1 MENEKGKKK
10 RPQVNALYCPGVV
23 ADAVNNHSWFAECM
37 TGADKANKLLEAL
50 NFAAEWKGRESELQ
64 NSDEQINSL
73 HSEVENL
80 REVNGL
86 LGAKVEELTQ
96 KLSEAQSQLT
106 NGDKEKEVLVQTAQD
121 NYLRLEHERDE
132 LQRKLDMITVE
143 AGSKTGWDLVK
154 ACIDPAYAAVL
165 EELTKRLVEKF
176 NLDELEPQEV
186 LISFFMQ
193 YYYNQEWEFSGMPF
207 IMKQSEILEI
217 VQGVYPDMTAKV
229 LRQALQVKKK

>member
-1 MENEKGKKK
+1 MENEKGKNK
-10 RPQVNALYCPGVV
+10 RPQVNALYCPEVV
-23 ADAVNNHSWFAECM
+23 ADAVNNHSWFADCM

-50 NFAAEWKGRESELQ
+50 NFADKWKGRESELQ

-73 HSEVENL
+73 QQKINDLNASHAAEVKRLQGEL
-80 REVNGL
+80 EE
-86 LGAKVEELTQ
+86 AKTKANSGDEGM
-96 KLSEAQSQLT
+96 KSAQAA
-106 NGDKEKEVLVQTAQD
+106 KEKAES
-121 NYLRLEHERDE
+121 ERDE
-132 LQRKLDMITVE
+132 LQRKLDMITTE

>member
-1 MENEKGKKK
+1 MENEKGKNK
-10 RPQVNALYCPGVV
+10 RPQVNALYCPEVV
-23 ADAVNNHSWFAECM
+23 ADAVNNHSWFAGCM

-50 NFAAEWKGRESELQ
+50 NFADQWKGRESELQ
-64 NSDEQINSL
+64 NSDEQIKGLQQKINDLNASHTAEVKRLQGELEEAKTKANSGD
-73 HSEVENL
+73 EDVKRAQAE
-80 REVNGL
+80 
-86 LGAKVEELTQ
+86 KQ
-96 KLSEAQSQLT
+96 KAES
-106 NGDKEKEVLVQTAQD
+106 
-121 NYLRLEHERDE
+121 ERDE
-132 LQRKLDMITVE
+132 LQRKLDMITAE
-143 AGSKTGWDLVK
+143 AGNKTGWDLVK

>member
-1 MENEKGKKK
+1 MENEKGKNK
-10 RPQVNALYCPGVV
+10 RPQVNALYCPEVV
-23 ADAVNNHSWFAECM
+23 ADAVNNHSWFADCM

-50 NFAAEWKGRESELQ
+50 NFAEKWKGREEDLQ
-64 NSDEQINSL
+64 NSDAQINSL

-80 REVNGL
+80 REVNQAL
-86 LGAKVEELTQ
+86 SARVAELES

-121 NYLRLEHERDE
+121 NYLRVEQERDE
-132 LQRKLDMITVE
+132 LQRKLDMITAE

>member
-1 MENEKGKKK
+1 MENEKGKNK
-10 RPQVNALYCPGVV
+10 RPQVNALYCPEVV
-23 ADAVNNHSWFAECM
+23 ADAVNNHSWFAGCM

-50 NFAAEWKGRESELQ
+50 NFADQWKGRESELQ
-64 NSDEQINSL
+64 NSDEQIKGLQQKINDLNAS
-73 HSEVENL
+73 HTAEVERL
-80 REVNGL
+80 QGEL
-86 LGAKVEELTQ
+86 EEAKTKANSGDEDVKRAQAEKQ
-96 KLSEAQSQLT
+96 KAES
-106 NGDKEKEVLVQTAQD
+106 
-121 NYLRLEHERDE
+121 ERDE
-132 LQRKLDMITVE
+132 LQRKLDMITAE
-143 AGSKTGWDLVK
+143 AGNKTGWDLVK

>member
-1 MENEKGKKK
+1 MENEKGKNK
-10 RPQVNALYCPGVV
+10 RPQVNALYCPEVI

-50 NFAAEWKGRESELQ
+50 NFADKWKGRESELQ
-64 NSDEQINSL
+64 NSDEQINGLQQKINDLNASHATEIERL
-73 HSEVENL
+73 QGELE
-80 REVNGL
+80 EAKTKVNSVDEDV
-86 LGAKVEELTQ
+86 K
-96 KLSEAQSQLT
+96 S
-106 NGDKEKEVLVQTAQD
+106 AQD
-121 NYLRLEHERDE
+121 AKQKAESERDE
-132 LQRKLDMITVE
+132 LQRKLDMITAE
-143 AGSKTGWDLVK
+143 AGNKTGWDLVK

-176 NLDELEPQEV
+176 RLDELEPQEV

>member
-1 MENEKGKKK
+1 MENEKGKNK
-10 RPQVNALYCPGVV
+10 RPQVNALYCPEVV
-23 ADAVNNHSWFAECM
+23 ADAVNNHSWFAGCM

-50 NFAAEWKGRESELQ
+50 NFADQWKGRESELQ
-64 NSDEQINSL
+64 NSDEQIKGLQQKINDLNTSHAAEVKQLQGELEEAKTKANSGD
-73 HSEVENL
+73 EDVKNAQAE
-80 REVNGL
+80 
-86 LGAKVEELTQ
+86 KQ
-96 KLSEAQSQLT
+96 KAES
-106 NGDKEKEVLVQTAQD
+106 
-121 NYLRLEHERDE
+121 ERDE
-132 LQRKLDMITVE
+132 LQRKLDMITAE
-143 AGSKTGWDLVK
+143 AGNKTGWDLVK

>member
-1 MENEKGKKK
+1 MAEENTKKK
-10 RPQVNALYCPGVV
+10 RPQVNALYCTETV
-23 ADAVNNHSWFAECM
+23 ADAVNNHSWFANCA
-37 TGADKANKLLEAL
+37 TGADRANKILEAL
-50 NFAAEWKGRESELQ
+50 NFAEEWKGREEDLQ
-64 NSDEQINSL
+64 NSDAQINSL
-73 HSEVENL
+73 RSEVD
-80 REVNGL
+80 
-86 LGAKVEELTQ
+86 ELTQ

-121 NYLRLEHERDE
+121 NYLRVEHERDD
-132 LQRKLDMITVE
+132 LQRKLDMITSE

-154 ACIDPAYAAVL
+154 SCIDPAYAAVL
-165 EELTKRLVEKF
+165 DELTKRLVQKF
-176 NLDELEPQEV
+176 DLDELEPQEV

>member
-1 MENEKGKKK
+1 MENEKGKNK
-10 RPQVNALYCPGVV
+10 RPQVNALYCPEAV
-23 ADAVNNHSWFAECM
+23 ADAVNNHSWFAGCM

-50 NFAAEWKGRESELQ
+50 NFADQWKGRESELQ
-64 NSDEQINSL
+64 NSDEQIKGLQQKINDLNASHAAEVKRLQGELEEAKTKANSGDEDVK
-73 HSEVENL
+73 SAQAE
-80 REVNGL
+80 
-86 LGAKVEELTQ
+86 KQ
-96 KLSEAQSQLT
+96 KAES
-106 NGDKEKEVLVQTAQD
+106 
-121 NYLRLEHERDE
+121 ERDE
-132 LQRKLDMITVE
+132 LQRKLDKIIAE
-143 AGSKTGWDLVK
+143 AGNKTGWDLVK

>member
-1 MENEKGKKK
+1 MENEKGKNK
-10 RPQVNALYCPGVV
+10 RPQVNALYCPEVV
-23 ADAVNNHSWFAECM
+23 ADAVNNHSWFADCM

-50 NFAAEWKGRESELQ
+50 NFAEKWKGRESELQ
-64 NSDEQINSL
+64 NSDEQINGLQQKINDLNAS
-73 HSEVENL
+73 HAAEVKRLQGEL
-80 REVNGL
+80 EE
-86 LGAKVEELTQ
+86 AKKKANSGDEDVKIAQAAKQ
-96 KLSEAQSQLT
+96 KAES
-106 NGDKEKEVLVQTAQD
+106 
-121 NYLRLEHERDE
+121 ERDE
-132 LQRKLDMITVE
+132 LQRKLDRITAE
-143 AGSKTGWDLVK
+143 AGNKTGWDLVK

>member
-1 MENEKGKKK
+1 MENEKGKNK
-10 RPQVNALYCPGVV
+10 RPQVNALYCPEVV

-64 NSDEQINSL
+64 NSDEQINDLQQKINDLNAS
-73 HSEVENL
+73 HAAEVKRL
-80 REVNGL
+80 Q
-86 LGAKVEELTQ
+86 EELEEAKTKANSGDEDVKSAQAAKQ
-96 KLSEAQSQLT
+96 KAES
-106 NGDKEKEVLVQTAQD
+106 
-121 NYLRLEHERDE
+121 ERDE
-132 LQRKLDMITVE
+132 LQRKLDMITAE

>member
-1 MENEKGKKK
+1 MENEKGKNK
-10 RPQVNALYCPGVV
+10 RPQVNALYCPEVV
-23 ADAVNNHSWFAECM
+23 ADAVNNHSWFAGCM

-50 NFAAEWKGRESELQ
+50 NFADQWKGRESELQ
-64 NSDEQINSL
+64 NSDEQIKGLQQKINDLNASHAAEVKRLQGELEEAKTKANSGDEDVK
-73 HSEVENL
+73 SAQAE
-80 REVNGL
+80 
-86 LGAKVEELTQ
+86 KQ
-96 KLSEAQSQLT
+96 KAES
-106 NGDKEKEVLVQTAQD
+106 
-121 NYLRLEHERDE
+121 ERDE
-132 LQRKLDMITVE
+132 LQRKLDKIIAE
-143 AGSKTGWDLVK
+143 AGNKTGWDLVK

>member
-1 MENEKGKKK
+1 MENEKGKNK
-10 RPQVNALYCPGVV
+10 RPQVNALYCPEVV
-23 ADAVNNHSWFAECM
+23 ADAVNNHSWFADCM

-50 NFAAEWKGRESELQ
+50 NFADKWKGRESELQ
-64 NSDEQINSL
+64 NSDEQITNMSREL
-73 HSEVENL
+73 SDLQFSYDGKCAEVEKL
-80 REVNGL
+80 QGE
-86 LGAKVEELTQ
+86 
-96 KLSEAQSQLT
+96 LSEAQSQLM

-121 NYLRLEHERDE
+121 NYLRVEHERDE
-132 LQRKLDMITVE
+132 LQRKLDMITAE
-143 AGSKTGWDLVK
+143 AGNKTGWDLVK

>member
-1 MENEKGKKK
+1 MAEENTKKK
-10 RPQVNALYCPGVV
+10 RPQVNALYCTEIV
-23 ADAVNNHSWFAECM
+23 ADAVNNHSWFANCA
-37 TGADKANKLLEAL
+37 TGADRANKILEAL
-50 NFAAEWKGRESELQ
+50 NFATEWKGREEELQ
-64 NSDEQINSL
+64 NSDAQINSL
-73 HSEVENL
+73 YSEVQNL
-80 REVNGL
+80 REANGL
-86 LGAKVEELTQ
+86 LDSKVEELTQ

-106 NGDKEKEVLVQTAQD
+106 NGDKEKEILVQTAQD
-121 NYLRLEHERDE
+121 NYLRVEHERDE
-132 LQRKLDMITVE
+132 LQRKLDAITAE

-165 EELTKRLVEKF
+165 EELTKRLIEKF
-176 NLDELEPQEV
+176 GLDQLEPQEV

-217 VQGVYPDMTAKV
+217 VQGVYPEMTAKV